1 MSIYCLIIDD
11 DNNQVKSFDT
21 EIKRVLRQD
30 GIEVEQVFVWTK
42 DPKYI
47 NESDET
53 LNYAQILSDCQ
64 AILRDNHIS
73 VIACDY
79 GIATNKDNFTGV
91 DLLADIAESHAG
103 IHKILYSGTIHKVLK
118 DIKDRD
124 DEQIETHLLKLQ
136 MIDDFNGG
144 KGYAHKIIERLRNP
158 EVKFQQNILH
168 LLKSKYP
175 ELTFKSCYPNFVGK
189 RLKDVADEIEKD
201 TPRGRSFQK
210 ALLDQVI
217 SYLIKINEE

>member
-11 DNNQVKSFDT
+11 DNNQPKSFDT

-30 GIEVEQVFVWTK
+30 GIEVDKLFVWTK

-47 NESDET
+47 KEEDET
-53 LNYAQILSDCQ
+53 LNYEKILSDCK

-91 DLLADIAESHAG
+91 DLLADISDGYAG

-124 DEQIETHLLKLQ
+124 DEQIETHLLKLKK
-136 MIDDFNGG
+136 IDDFNGG
-144 KGYAHKIIERLRNP
+144 KGYAQKVIERLRNP
-158 EVKFQQNILH
+158 EVKFQQNLLH
-168 LLKSKYP
+168 LLKTKYP

-189 RLKDVADEIEKD
+189 SLKDVADEIEKD